1 MGYDLGY
8 VTEKQFFSDWQ
19 GLNLNFINALRKVV
33 GIKGEA
39 VKSMMRGEILQV
51 RIPYNFAYDVFVNKS
66 LPKYYALTGAGQKFR
81 INDAINTTSLI
92 GLRNIEFVDMNRK
105 LNLGAPSQS
114 IPSEFCF
121 SGVDG
126 SGDTKVDLFPVPSGA
141 FTLLFDLTIPQAAL
155 TADGTSVK
163 VLDYLVTQNAYAR
176 ALMERGEDGGTSTSD
191 AYVLYKGM
199 LSDAIALEST
209 RYPEDNFVAV

>member
-1 MGYDLGY
+1 MTYLELVNDVLVRLREST
-8 VTEKQFFSDWQ
+8 VTT
-19 GLNLNFINALRKVV
+19 V
-33 GIKGEA
+33 GETTYSSLIGK
-39 VKSMMRGEILQV
+39 
-51 RIPYNFAYDVFVNKS
+51 FVNDAKRQIEDS
-66 LPKYYALTGAGQKFR
+66 YNWNCLAQTITVTTTSGTSSYALTGAGQKFR
-81 INDAINTTSLI
+81 VNDALNTTSLI

-105 LNLGAPSQS
+105 LNLATPSQS

-121 SGVDG
+121 SGVDA

-155 TADGTSVK
+155 SADGTSVK
-163 VLDYLVTQNAYAR
+163 VLDYLVAQSAYAR
-176 ALMERGEDGGTSTSD
+176 ALIERGEDGGTNSAE
-191 AYVLYKGM
+191 AYALFRGM

>member
-1 MGYDLGY
+1 MTYLELVNDVLVRFREST
-8 VTEKQFFSDWQ
+8 VTT
-19 GLNLNFINALRKVV
+19 V
-33 GIKGEA
+33 GETTYSSLIGK
-39 VKSMMRGEILQV
+39 
-51 RIPYNFAYDVFVNKS
+51 FVNDAKRQIEDS
-66 LPKYYALTGAGQKFR
+66 YNWNCLAQTITVTTTSGTSSYALTGAGQKFR
-81 INDAINTTSLI
+81 VNDAINTTSLI

-141 FTLLFDLTIPQAAL
+141 FTLLFDLTIPQATL
-155 TADGTSVK
+155 SADGTSVK
-163 VLDYLVTQNAYAR
+163 VLDYLVAQSAYAR
-176 ALMERGEDGGTSTSD
+176 ALIERGEDGGTNSNE
-191 AYVLYKGM
+191 AYALFRGM